1 MELNEEGMIVDIND
15 RSSFVTCLLEQTYG
29 MYRVYE
35 NSKAGLIENKVL
47 GVTDAK
53 GATELLVR
61 RVKKLN
67 STEFE

>member
-1 MELNEEGMIVDIND
+1 
-15 RSSFVTCLLEQTYG
+15 

-61 RVKKLN
+61 RVKNLN